1 VASGVLSRCTQDAR
15 RRRRVA
21 GRKRQFGN
29 VRRLPSKRW
38 QAFYRH
44 GTDVRHTAPST
55 FETKLDAEAWLVDER
70 RLIASGAW
78 LPPKTRH
85 SRADEPVTLGEYAQA
100 WVRDRQLKPR
110 TREHYGKLLS
120 SHLAPL
126 AGQQLTQLTAAA
138 VRRWHA
144 DLDSSTPTYSAHAYS
159 LLRAILT
166 TAADDG
172 DIPANPCHI
181 RGAGSSKRAK
191 KINPATLDE
200 LEVITREMSPR
211 YQPMIL
217 LAVWCALRFGEMI
230 ELRRRDVDLTVGVIR
245 VRRGAAR
252 ADGEVIIDTP
262 KSAAGVRGGHPA
274 TPPSPA
280 PRPPQRAGTR
290 WQGQFAVPGS
300 GRPFHPRA
308 LHVLRKGVHHCLP
321 PWRHTRQSR
330 SRFLWGAGDRWKAG
344 PTSSRPTAHR
354 GGSCRTSR
362 RHARRTYGS
371 TRPFDAS
378 GGTYLPTC
386 RAGSRRAHCCNP
398 LPNG

>member
-1 VASGVLSRCTQDAR
+1 M
-15 RRRRVA
+15 A

-78 LPPKTRH
+78 FPPKSRH
-85 SRADEPVTLGEYAQA
+85 SRADEPVTLGDYAQT
-100 WVRDRQLKPR
+100 WVGDRRLKPR

-166 TAADDG
+166 TAVDDG
-172 DIPANPCHI
+172 EIPANPCHI
-181 RGAGSSKRAK
+181 RGAGSTKRAK
-191 KINPATLDE
+191 KIHPATLDE
-200 LEVITREMSPR
+200 LEVITREMPPK

-252 ADGEVIIDTP
+252 ADGQVIIDTP
-262 KSAAGVRGGHPA
+262 KSDAGVRDVAIPPHLIPLLRDHLQGQVQAGKDGLLFPA
-274 TPPSPA
+274 ADGRSTLAPSTFYGKA
-280 PRPPQRAGTR
+280 STTVSRRGATRVRAGHGFYGARET
-290 WQGQFAVPGS
+290 A
-300 GRPFHPRA
+300 GRPDLR
-308 LHVLRKGVHHCLP
+308 LHDL
-321 PWRHTRQSR
+321 RHTGAVLAAQAGATLPELMGRLGHSTPQAALIYQHAAQGRDAHIAATLSKMVEHR
-330 SRFLWGAGDRWKAG
+330 S
-344 PTSSRPTAHR
+344 
-354 GGSCRTSR
+354 
-362 RHARRTYGS
+362 
-371 TRPFDAS
+371 
-378 GGTYLPTC
+378 
-386 RAGSRRAHCCNP
+386 
-398 LPNG
+398 